1 MRRTRSR
8 LLVLALGAGLLGAAT
23 PAAADQRSPLEQPEA
38 TKTVR
43 VLLDGAVEMAELES
57 AGYRLRPQRGARA
70 ERPRGRRRG
79 DRRRRSWRWPREG
92 VQILEPGQEFK
103 WAGRAD
109 RALKGPARRRRTR
122 CCPKP
127 PDPTVRVVRADYFT
141 TKGQG
146 FLYVE
151 ARTTQGSA
159 DHPVVG
165 MTLENDQGPGTNFI
179 SARTM
184 SRFVDSG
191 VYMFHRNLFKVST
204 RPDRSGSPR
213 ARAAWR
219 SARSRTG
226 CVT

>member
-23 PAAADQRSPLEQPEA
+23 PAAADQRSPLEEPDA

-57 AGYRLRPQRGARA
+57 AGYDFGHSAVRVPSGIEAETAVTQAQELALAARGVR
-70 ERPRGRRRG
+70 
-79 DRRRRSWRWPREG
+79 
-92 VQILEPGQEFK
+92 ILEPGQEFK

-109 RALKGPARRRRTR
+109 KALKSAAAAADPVL
-122 CCPKP
+122 PKP

-151 ARTTQGSA
+151 ARTTQG
-159 DHPVVG
+159 
-165 MTLENDQGPGTNFI
+165 TQT
-179 SARTM
+179 
-184 SRFVDSG
+184 
-191 VYMFHRNLFKVST
+191 T
-204 RPDRSGSPR
+204 RPSG
-213 ARAAWR
+213 
-219 SARSRTG
+219 
-226 CVT
+226 